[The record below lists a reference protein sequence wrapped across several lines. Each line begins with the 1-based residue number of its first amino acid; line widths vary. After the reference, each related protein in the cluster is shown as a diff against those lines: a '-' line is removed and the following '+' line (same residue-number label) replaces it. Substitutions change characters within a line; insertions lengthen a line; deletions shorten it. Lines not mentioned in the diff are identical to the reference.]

1 MSSLVYHPAAE
12 TEALEAFDWY
22 ASRSHDAARR
32 FGEELIAAERQVLSH
47 PTRWAS
53 YLHGTRRFSL
63 KRYPY
68 ALVYLQHGEGVY
80 IVAVAH
86 LHRRPGYWR
95 KRLD

>member
-1 MSSLVYHPAAE
+1 MASLVYHPDAE
-12 TEALEAFDWY
+12 AEALEAFDWY

-32 FGEELIAAERQVLSH
+32 FDDELTESERQVLAY
-47 PTRWAS
+47 PTRWAI
-53 YLHGTRRFSL
+53 YFHGTRRFSL

-68 ALVYLQHGEGVY
+68 ALIYFPRGNAIQ

-86 LHRRPGYWR
+86 LHRRPAYWK